1 MEKQKHLEQFFLRFP
16 DADVVMFIHRD
27 ADQDQGGR
35 REETEIMIEKH
46 RNGPIGIVKLY
57 FDSKKT
63 TFLSVDK
70 ADFGDF
76 DAKQ

>member
-1 MEKQKHLEQFFLRFP
+1 M
-16 DADVVMFIHRD
+16 HRQRKGSRELSGR

-35 REETEIMIEKH
+35 KEEAEILIEKH
-46 RNGPIGIVKLY
+46 RNGPTGVVKLY

-76 DAKQ
+76 DKA

>member
-1 MEKQKHLEQFFLRFP
+1 MRDSGSIEQ

-27 ADQDQGGR
+27 MNDEGGGR
-35 REETEIMIEKH
+35 KQTAEILIEKH
-46 RNGPIGIVKLY
+46 RNGPTGKVDLF
-57 FDSKKT
+57 FDGDKT

-76 DAKQ
+76 NIAG